1 MRKKD
6 NRIIKKKNKL
16 KLQRKYKYIK
26 EKNSV
31 ENFGLEFE
39 IMVDKL
45 CRVKK

>member
-6 NRIIKKKNKL
+6 NRIIKKKRRL

-26 EKNSV
+26 ESSV

-39 IMVDKL
+39 LMVDKL
-45 CRVKK
+45 CRMKK

>member
-6 NRIIKKKNKL
+6 NRLIKKKNKL

-26 EKNSV
+26 ESPV

-39 IMVDKL
+39 LMVDKL